1 MSVFAYLVPKY
12 YVGDVQSNWIS
23 NCDFSAAR
31 PRCMKLLESPPKKK
45 SCLFGI
51 VATVLLTSKNV
62 SFFLTNENNRL
73 YNYISICIY
82 SQFVYV

>member
-1 MSVFAYLVPKY
+1 MYEAP
-12 YVGDVQSNWIS
+12 G
-23 NCDFSAAR
+23 
-31 PRCMKLLESPPKKK
+31 ESQRKK

-73 YNYISICIY
+73 YNYIISIYIFTVCVFVNVY
-82 SQFVYV
+82 SV